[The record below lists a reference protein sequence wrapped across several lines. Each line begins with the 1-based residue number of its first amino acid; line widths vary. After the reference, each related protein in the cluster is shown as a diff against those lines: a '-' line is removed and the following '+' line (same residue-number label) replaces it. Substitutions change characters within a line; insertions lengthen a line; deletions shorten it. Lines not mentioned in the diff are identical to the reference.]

1 MKPISELTPAEACR
15 LRGVAFDL
23 DDTLLDHGRLAEA
36 TYSVLFR
43 LGEAGLS
50 LYGVTGRPAGWAEVL
65 ARVFPVQAI
74 VAENGAV
81 VCARRGERV
90 VTLDSVDAATRRER
104 DRKLDELLAGF
115 AQRFPDFQPA
125 DDVRARVSD
134 RTFDIGEYRQ
144 VAPDRVAQACAFLK
158 QQGARVFV
166 SSVHLH
172 ATFDYADNASG
183 VVRLLAADSG
193 LDPTL
198 VRHAYAYLG
207 DSENDA
213 SCFAAFELSI
223 GVANLRGR
231 ATLRPR
237 YITSQP
243 MGAGVVEAAR
253 LILSLRARAAEA
265 GVAAA
270 PATAPARPL

>member
-1 MKPISELTPAEACR
+1 MRPISALTKEEVAK

-36 TYSVLFR
+36 TYSALFR
-43 LGEAGLS
+43 LSEAGLS
-50 LYGVTGRPAGWAEVL
+50 LYGVTGRPAGWADVL

-90 VTLDSVDAATRRER
+90 VLVDSVDADER
-104 DRKLDELLAGF
+104 IVRDLRLAELLAGF
-115 AQRFPDFQPA
+115 ARRFPDIEPA
-125 DDVRARVSD
+125 DDVRARISD
-134 RTFDIGEYRQ
+134 RTFDIGEFRQ
-144 VAPDRVAQACAFLK
+144 VAPDRVAEASAYLRE
-158 QQGARVFV
+158 QGARVFV

-172 ATFDYADNASG
+172 ATFDYADKASG
-183 VVRLLAADSG
+183 AVRLLAADSG
-193 LDPTL
+193 LDATA

-213 SCFAAFELSI
+213 ACFAAFAVSI

-243 MGAGVVEAAR
+243 MGAGVVEAAER
-253 LILSLRARAAEA
+253 ILSLRRE
-265 GVAAA
+265 
-270 PATAPARPL
+270 L

>member
-1 MKPISELTPAEACR
+1 MLPISALTRAEAAK

-36 TYSVLFR
+36 TYSALFR
-43 LGEAGLS
+43 LAEAGLS

-90 VTLDSVDAATRRER
+90 VSVDSVAADER
-104 DRKLDELLAGF
+104 IIRDLRLAELLARF
-115 AQRFPDFQPA
+115 AQKFPDIQPA

-134 RTFDIGEYRQ
+134 RTFDIGEFRR
-144 VAPDRVAQACAFLK
+144 VAPDRVAEASAFLRE
-158 QQGARVFV
+158 QGARVFV

-172 ATFDYADNASG
+172 ATFDYADKASG
-183 VVRLLAADSG
+183 AVRVLAADSG
-193 LDPTL
+193 LDATA

-213 SCFAAFELSI
+213 ACFAAFAVSI

-231 ATLRPR
+231 PTLRPR
-237 YITSQP
+237 YVTSQP
-243 MGAGVVEAAR
+243 MGAGVVEAVQV
-253 LILSLRARAAEA
+253 ILERRAK
-265 GVAAA
+265 G
-270 PATAPARPL
+270 

>member
-1 MKPISELTPAEACR
+1 MKPISQLDPAEAQR

-23 DDTLLDHGRLAEA
+23 DDTLLDHGRLGEA
-36 TYSVLFR
+36 TYSSLFR
-43 LGEAGLS
+43 LLEAGLE

-65 ARVFPVQAI
+65 ARLLPVRAV

-81 VCARRGERV
+81 FCARRGERV
-90 VTLDSVDAATRRER
+90 VLVDSVDAATRRER
-104 DRKLDELLAGF
+104 DARLQTLLGEF
-115 AQRFPDFQPA
+115 RERFPDIEPA

-144 VAPDRVAQACAFLK
+144 VGARRVQEASAFLSE
-158 QQGARVFV
+158 QGARVFV

-172 ATFDYADNASG
+172 ATFDYADKASG
-183 VVRLLAADSG
+183 AVRLLADDSG
-193 LDPTL
+193 LDATA

-213 SCFAAFELSI
+213 SCFAAFTVSI

-243 MGAGVVEAAR
+243 MGKGVTEAAAV
-253 LILSLRARAAEA
+253 ILSLR
-265 GVAAA
+265 GK
-270 PATAPARPL
+270 L

>member
-1 MKPISELTPAEACR
+1 MRPISALDASEARR

-23 DDTLLDHGRLAEA
+23 DDTLLDHGRLSEA
-36 TYSVLFR
+36 TYSALFR
-43 LGEAGLS
+43 LVEAGLE

-65 ARVFPVQAI
+65 ARLMPVRAV
-74 VAENGAV
+74 VAENGAI

-90 VTLDSVDAATRRER
+90 LLVDSVDAATRRER
-104 DRKLDELLAGF
+104 DARLEQLLRAF
-115 AQRFPDFQPA
+115 HERFPDFEPA

-144 VAPDRVAQACAFLK
+144 VGARRVEEASAFLREL
-158 QQGARVFV
+158 GARVFV

-172 ATFDYADNASG
+172 ATFDYADKASG
-183 VVRLLAADSG
+183 AVRLLAEDSG
-193 LDPTL
+193 LDATA

-213 SCFAAFELSI
+213 ACFAAFSLSI

-231 ATLRPR
+231 STLRPR

-243 MGAGVVEAAR
+243 MGKGFTEAAGA
-253 LILSLRARAAEA
+253 ILSLRRE
-265 GVAAA
+265 
-270 PATAPARPL
+270 L

>member
-1 MKPISELTPAEACR
+1 MQPISALTKQEAAK

-23 DDTLLDHGRLAEA
+23 DDTLLDHGRLHEA
-36 TYSVLFR
+36 TYSALFR
-43 LGEAGLS
+43 LAEAGLS

-90 VTLDSVDAATRRER
+90 LLVDSVSADERRVRDA
-104 DRKLDELLAGF
+104 KLAQLLTTF
-115 AQRFPDFQPA
+115 AQSFPDFEPA
-125 DDVRARVSD
+125 DDVRARISD
-134 RTFDIGEYRQ
+134 RTFDIGEFRL
-144 VAPDRVAQACAFLK
+144 VAPERVDEAATFLRGL
-158 QQGARVFV
+158 GARVFV

-172 ATFDYADNASG
+172 ATFDYADKASG
-183 VVRLLAADSG
+183 AVRVLAADSG
-193 LDPTL
+193 LDATA

-213 SCFAAFELSI
+213 ACFAAFAVSI

-243 MGAGVVEAAR
+243 MGKGVAEAAQV
-253 LILSLRARAAEA
+253 ILSLR
-265 GVAAA
+265 
-270 PATAPARPL
+270 

>member
-1 MKPISELTPAEACR
+1 MRPIAELSEGEAAK

-36 TYSVLFR
+36 TYGALFR
-43 LGEAGLS
+43 LVDAGLA

-65 ARVFPVQAI
+65 ARLFPVNAV
-74 VAENGAV
+74 VAENGAI

-90 VTLDSVDAATRRER
+90 LLEDSVDAATRRER
-104 DRKLDELLAGF
+104 DERLAELLRRF
-115 AQRFPDFQPA
+115 ALAFPELEPA

-144 VAPDRVAQACAFLK
+144 VAPERVAEASTFLRE
-158 QQGARVFV
+158 QGARTFV

-172 ATFDYADNASG
+172 ATFDYADKASG
-183 VVRLLAADSG
+183 AVRLLARDSG
-193 LDPTL
+193 LDSTA

-213 SCFAAFELSI
+213 SCFAAFALSI
-223 GVANLRGR
+223 GVANIRGKSTILP
-231 ATLRPR
+231 A
-237 YITSQP
+237 YVTSKP
-243 MGAGVVEAAR
+243 MGRGVVEASEV
-253 LILSLRARAAEA
+253 ILSLRQK
-265 GVAAA
+265 
-270 PATAPARPL
+270 L

>member
-1 MKPISELTPAEACR
+1 LKAISALPLAEAAR

-36 TYSVLFR
+36 TYSALFR
-43 LGEAGLS
+43 LSEAGLS

-81 VCARRGERV
+81 VCRRQGDRV
-90 VTLDSVDAATRRER
+90 ILRDSVDAATRREK
-104 DRKLDELLAGF
+104 DAKLAQLLASF
-115 AQRFPDFQPA
+115 AERFPDFEPA

-144 VAPDRVAQACAFLK
+144 VAPDRVAEASTYLQAE
-158 QQGARVFV
+158 GARVFV

-172 ATFDYADNASG
+172 ATFDYADKASG
-183 VVRLLAADSG
+183 AVRVLAEDSG
-193 LDPTL
+193 LDATA

-213 SCFAAFELSI
+213 SCFAAFAVSI
-223 GVANLRGR
+223 GVSNLRGR

-243 MGAGVVEAAR
+243 MGAGVVEAAGV
-253 LILSLRARAAEA
+253 ILSLLRK
-265 GVAAA
+265 V
-270 PATAPARPL
+270 

>member
-1 MKPISELTPAEACR
+1 MKPISALSAEEAER

-36 TYSVLFR
+36 TYSALFR
-43 LGEAGLS
+43 LTEAGLD

-65 ARVFPVQAI
+65 ARVFPVKAV

-81 VCARRGERV
+81 VCARQGERV
-90 VTLDSVDAATRRER
+90 VLLDSVSAEVRRER
-104 DRKLDELLAGF
+104 NLKLDQLLARF
-115 AQRFPDFQPA
+115 AVEFPDLLPA

-134 RTFDIGEYRQ
+134 RTFDIGEFRQ
-144 VAPDRVAQACAFLK
+144 VGARRVEQACQFL
-158 QQGARVFV
+158 QAQGARTFV

-172 ATFDYADNASG
+172 ATYDYADKASG
-183 VVRLLAADSG
+183 AVRLLAADSG
-193 LDPTL
+193 LDATA

-213 SCFAAFELSI
+213 SCFAAFPVSI
-223 GVANLRGR
+223 GVANLRGQP
-231 ATLRPR
+231 TLKPR
-237 YITSQP
+237 YLTSQR

-253 LILSLRARAAEA
+253 VILSLRRK
-265 GVAAA
+265 
-270 PATAPARPL
+270 L